1 MVSVNNFAQR
11 EEALEFQNWIWSSA
25 LDANTAASKLC
36 WKSLSLTHLTAAA
49 AVATGGSAV
58 SVVVMPD
65 DAGWE
70 SDTRLRD
77 AAWRE
82 DAED

>member
-36 WKSLSLTHLTAAA
+36 WKSLSCTHLTAAA
-49 AVATGGSAV
+49 ATGGSAV
-58 SVVVMPD
+58 SDVVTPD